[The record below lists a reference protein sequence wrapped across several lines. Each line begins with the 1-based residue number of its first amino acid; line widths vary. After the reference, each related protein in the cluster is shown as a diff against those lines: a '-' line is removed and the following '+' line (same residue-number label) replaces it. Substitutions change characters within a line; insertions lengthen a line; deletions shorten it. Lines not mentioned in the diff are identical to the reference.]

1 MQILAIL
8 EDSASSVSPKS
19 KLPRA
24 PAKKATECHWMVG
37 EFVWIT
43 QSRSGVTHQ
52 HPEFTWE
59 LAIQTAAIA
68 VVAVDIIEVIIVA
81 APADPADPADPAV
94 EPAVT
99 IADPEAITVDL
110 AAITVALAATT
121 RITTHLAIL
130 ARTAAKWLNILL

>member
-1 MQILAIL
+1 MRILAIL
-8 EDSASSVSPKS
+8 EDSASSLSPKS

-24 PAKKATECHWMVG
+24 PVRKATECHWIVD
-37 EFVWIT
+37 EFAWIS

-59 LAIQTAAIA
+59 LAIRTAAI
-68 VVAVDIIEVIIVA
+68 VVVSVDIIVA
-81 APADPADPADPAV
+81 AQADPAD
-94 EPAVT
+94 PAVT
-99 IADPEAITVDL
+99 IADPEAITVDP
-110 AAITVALAATT
+110 AAITFGPAATT